1 MADATLET
9 LHADLV
15 RLHGEMQSRFS
26 SLDAKF
32 SSLEDRF
39 SNFED
44 KFSNLEDRFSN
55 LEARFSNLEG
65 LLSNLEGRFSSF
77 EARVV
82 GLPLIGES
90 IAVLQRNVR
99 MLTAAVNDMA
109 RVNIT
114 AGEVEALHT
123 ELEQLAAKQNE
134 IEAQLLQ
141 TRERLDRLEQRGMP

>member
-9 LHADLV
+9 LHAELV

-32 SSLEDRF
+32 SSLE
-39 SNFED
+39 S
-44 KFSNLEDRFSN
+44 KVEDRFSN
-55 LEARFSNLEG
+55 LEGRFSNLEG
-65 LLSNLEGRFSSF
+65 RFGSF

-99 MLTAAVNDMA
+99 MLTAAINDMA

-134 IEAQLLQ
+134 IEVQLLQ
-141 TRERLDRLEQRGMP
+141 TRERLDRLEQSGMP

>member
-1 MADATLET
+1 MADVTLEIVHT
-9 LHADLV
+9 ELLHM
-15 RLHGEMQSRFS
+15 RREMQS
-26 SLDAKF
+26 KF
-32 SSLEDRF
+32 SEVQGRLST
-39 SNFED
+39 
-44 KFSNLEDRFSN
+44 
-55 LEARFSNLEG
+55 LEARVF
-65 LLSNLEGRFSSF
+65 
-77 EARVV
+77 

-123 ELEQLAAKQNE
+123 ELEQLTARQNE

-141 TRERLDRLEQRGMP
+141 TRERLDRLEQRGTTH

>member
-1 MADATLET
+1 MADVTLET

-15 RLHGEMQSRFS
+15 RLHSEMQTRFSEMQTRFS
-26 SLDAKF
+26 SL
-32 SSLEDRF
+32 
-39 SNFED
+39 
-44 KFSNLEDRFSN
+44 
-55 LEARFSNLEG
+55 EAL
-65 LLSNLEGRFSSF
+65 
-77 EARVV
+77 
-82 GLPLIGES
+82 GLPIIGES

-99 MLTAAVNDMA
+99 MMTAATNDMA

>member
-9 LHADLV
+9 LHAELV

-32 SSLEDRF
+32 SSLE
-39 SNFED
+39 S
-44 KFSNLEDRFSN
+44 KVEDRFSN
-55 LEARFSNLEG
+55 LEGRF
-65 LLSNLEGRFSSF
+65 SNLEGRFSSF

-99 MLTAAVNDMA
+99 MLTAAINDMA

-134 IEAQLLQ
+134 IEVQLLQ
-141 TRERLDRLEQRGMP
+141 TRERLDRLEQSGMP

>member
-9 LHADLV
+9 LHAELV

-32 SSLEDRF
+32 SSLE
-39 SNFED
+39 S
-44 KFSNLEDRFSN
+44 KVEDRF
-55 LEARFSNLEG
+55 
-65 LLSNLEGRFSSF
+65 SNLEGRFSSF

-123 ELEQLAAKQNE
+123 ELEQIAAKQNE

>member
-1 MADATLET
+1 MADVTLET

-15 RLHGEMQSRFS
+15 RLHSEMQTRFS
-26 SLDAKF
+26 SL
-32 SSLEDRF
+32 
-39 SNFED
+39 
-44 KFSNLEDRFSN
+44 
-55 LEARFSNLEG
+55 
-65 LLSNLEGRFSSF
+65 
-77 EARVV
+77 EARVI
-82 GLPLIGES
+82 GLPIIGES

-99 MLTAAVNDMA
+99 MLTAAINDMA

>member
-9 LHADLV
+9 LHAELV

-32 SSLEDRF
+32 SSLE
-39 SNFED
+39 S
-44 KFSNLEDRFSN
+44 KVEDRFSN
-55 LEARFSNLEG
+55 LEGRF
-65 LLSNLEGRFSSF
+65 SNLEGRFSSF

-99 MLTAAVNDMA
+99 MLTAAINDMA
-109 RVNIT
+109 RINIT

-134 IEAQLLQ
+134 MGAQLLQ
-141 TRERLDRLEQRGMP
+141 TRERLDRLEQREQ

>member
-1 MADATLET
+1 MADVTLET

-15 RLHGEMQSRFS
+15 RLHSEMQTRFSEMQTRFS
-26 SLDAKF
+26 SL
-32 SSLEDRF
+32 
-39 SNFED
+39 
-44 KFSNLEDRFSN
+44 
-55 LEARFSNLEG
+55 
-65 LLSNLEGRFSSF
+65 
-77 EARVV
+77 EARVI
-82 GLPLIGES
+82 GLPIIGES

-99 MLTAAVNDMA
+99 MLTAAINDMA

>member
-9 LHADLV
+9 LHAELV

-32 SSLEDRF
+32 SSLE
-39 SNFED
+39 S
-44 KFSNLEDRFSN
+44 KVEDRF
-55 LEARFSNLEG
+55 
-65 LLSNLEGRFSSF
+65 SNLEGRFSSF

-141 TRERLDRLEQRGMP
+141 TRERLDRLEQSGMP